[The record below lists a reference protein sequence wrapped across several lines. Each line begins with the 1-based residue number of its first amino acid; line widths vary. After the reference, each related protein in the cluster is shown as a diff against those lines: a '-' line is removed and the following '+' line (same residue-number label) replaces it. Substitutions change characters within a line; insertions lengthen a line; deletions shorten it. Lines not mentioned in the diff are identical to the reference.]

1 MDISFSGEVVR
12 VITEHT
18 YTNGLD
24 IGYFGDEEFM
34 NKIRMFHF
42 QLEKLVGSFYG
53 NHYVVEIKPYLSS
66 SIYIGIH
73 DATMTIGSECWS
85 HGKVKELTPKE
96 NKDKR
101 IRFSF
106 KK

>member
-1 MDISFSGEVVR
+1 MDISFSGEVIR

-18 YTNGLD
+18 YVNGLD
-24 IGYFGDEEFM
+24 ICYFGDEELM
-34 NKIRMFHF
+34 NKIRMFHL
-42 QLEKLVGSFYG
+42 QLEQLVGSFYG
-53 NHYVVEIKPYLSS
+53 NHYAVEIKVLYGS
-66 SIYIGIH
+66 SIYVGIH
-73 DATMTIGSECWS
+73 DSEITIGSTYWS
-85 HGKVKELTPKE
+85 YGTVKELVPKE